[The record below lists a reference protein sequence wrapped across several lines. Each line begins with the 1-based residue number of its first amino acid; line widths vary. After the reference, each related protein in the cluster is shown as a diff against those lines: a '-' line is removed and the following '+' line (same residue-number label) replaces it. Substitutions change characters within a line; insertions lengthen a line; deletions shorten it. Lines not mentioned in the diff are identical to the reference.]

1 MGRTILVG
9 DVHGCLAE
17 LQKLL
22 DRVAFCSSDRL
33 IFVGDLVAR
42 GPRSAGV
49 VALCRRLRALVVRGN
64 HEEKLLQWRQGS
76 KSRDEG
82 GCEAIGALHLQVA
95 RDLCEDDWKFLEAT
109 PLWCDLPE
117 HDLWVVHAGVLPG
130 VALPQQP
137 RRALLTM
144 RSIGEMGEPLVRA
157 GSIPWGCRYLG
168 PRHVVFGHHAQPRP
182 QLHPFA
188 TGIDTGCVY
197 GGSLTAMVLAAGQ
210 PVPPISD
217 RSSVLVSVDALR
229 RWFGGR

>member
-17 LQKLL
+17 LEKLL
-22 DRVAFCSSDRL
+22 DRGALCSGDRL
-33 IFVGDLVAR
+33 IFVGDLIAR

-49 VALCRRLRALVVRGN
+49 IALCRRLGATVVRGN
-64 HEEKLLQWRQGS
+64 HEEKLLLWRQAKKAREDS
-76 KSRDEG
+76 
-82 GCEAIGALHLQVA
+82 CEPLGAMHLQVA
-95 RDLCEDDWKFLEAT
+95 RELCADDWAFLEAT
-109 PLWCDLPE
+109 LLWCDLPD

-130 VALPQQP
+130 LPLAQQP

-157 GSIPWGCRYLG
+157 GSVPWGCRYLG

-197 GGSLTAMVLAAGQ
+197 GGSLTAMVLHPGQ
-210 PVPPISD
+210 RVPPICD
-217 RSSVLVSVDALR
+217 RSAVLVSVDAQR